1 MIEVKNLTV
10 AVGPKLLLDD
20 VSARFES
27 GKMNLIIGPNGA
39 GKSTLIKVI
48 SRQLTPTSGTVLQ
61 HARDLKQYSDE
72 ELAKSRAV
80 LSQHIDLAFPLT
92 VWEVVMMGRYP
103 HFVNSPVALDEQ
115 AVEESMAYFDVTA
128 LANRNYMTL
137 SGGEKQ
143 RVHFARVLSQVWFS
157 KPNEPR
163 YLLLDEP
170 LTFLDVH
177 YQMQFMT
184 RLRRL
189 LTDTNLTV
197 IGVVH
202 DLNLA
207 ARFADTILL
216 LNHARVQAF
225 GSKEAVLSPEHLQAA
240 FHLEPII
247 HRTERGFYVLFGE

>member
-10 AVGPKLLLDD
+10 AVGAKLLLDN

-48 SRQLTPTSGTVLQ
+48 SRQTQPTSGTVLQ
-61 HARDLKQYSDE
+61 HQRELAHFTDR

-103 HFVNSPVALDEQ
+103 HFVNAPAVADEQ
-115 AVEESMAYFDVTA
+115 AVEEAMRFFDVTP
-128 LANRNYMTL
+128 LEDRNYMTL

-143 RVHFARVLSQVWFS
+143 RVHFARVLSQIWYS

-177 YQMQFMT
+177 YQIQFMN
-184 RLRRL
+184 RLREL
-189 LTDTNLTV
+189 LSDTTLTV
-197 IGVVH
+197 VGVVH

-207 ARFADTILL
+207 ARFADNILL
-216 LNHARVQAF
+216 LNHGRVQAS
-225 GSKEAVLSPEHLQAA
+225 GASEEVLSAQHLREA
-240 FHLEPII
+240 FHLEPVIL
-247 HRTERGFYVLFGE
+247 RTDKGLHVLF